1 MTTTFGAGS
10 LVGVPVR
17 RVEDPTLLRGEG
29 TYIDNLDLPGALH
42 LSFVR
47 SPMAHA
53 EITGID
59 ASEARRMPGVV
70 AVYSVVRPRRPRVR
84 RHGPGQPAGRP
95 PAARR

>member
-29 TYIDNLDLPGALH
+29 TYIDNLDLPECLH
-42 LSFVR
+42 LAFVR

-59 ASEARRMPGVV
+59 TSDAARDARRRRGV
-70 AVYSVVRPRRPRVR
+70 RRRPTSTS
-84 RHGPGQPAGRP
+84 PTTPA
-95 PAARR
+95 